1 MQNFNLLP
9 GKIKSIK
16 TIATIKKGA
25 TSRTVEGIIVDYVYN
40 SEVNESKRH
49 KLNCFTLKGNLTV
62 VYIDENTVFSDIE
75 IDENAKNCLQKI
87 RASILRKREAQKI
100 IEEERITME
109 SLTNNL
115 LFGENVI
122 SRKEFISLLTS
133 ELDKLDGVIYAVSDY
148 GNNYKFNLILDSVA
162 DISFEVKRHYVSGFK
177 ISGVINTGKFASQI
191 EEIKDSS
198 TSLIRKD
205 FIDAES
211 KKVFFYKYGISD
223 ILNDNYYNLLSDKEL
238 LVEDFSYC
246 GINPSDR
253 IGYYVHHSIS
263 RKEGKMRLNEDIIEV
278 ILNLVN
284 IFTGKI

>member
-1 MQNFNLLP
+1 MQDFNLLP

-16 TIATIKKGA
+16 TMATIKKGT

-115 LFGENVI
+115 LFEENVI

-133 ELDKLDGVIYAVSDY
+133 ELDKLDSVIYSVSDY
-148 GNNYKFNLILDSVA
+148 GNNYKFNLILDSFA
-162 DISFEVKRHYVSGFK
+162 GISFEVKRHYVSSFK

-198 TSLIRKD
+198 ASLIRKD

-223 ILNDNYYNLLSDKEL
+223 ILNDSYYNLLSNKEL
-238 LVEDFSYC
+238 LAEDFSYC
-246 GINPSDR
+246 GINSSDR

-263 RKEGKMRLNEDIIEV
+263 RKEDRMRLNEDIIEV

-284 IFTGKI
+284 MFTGKI